1 MRQHKIN
8 NEFIYNESL
17 REITS
22 LRSNAAFKMTFM
34 RARCL
39 SYLIEN
45 AHQELIIRE
54 GVAYAVWGDRSQ
66 FVSDANLTQLL
77 YLLRRDLQQI
87 GLFELFVTL
96 PRQGIKIDERFI
108 IDAADIPPQAIQ
120 HHTHR
125 CNKLYPLVF
134 PLFFIDRTFLFS
146 AIYLKIKSID
156 RVPGR

>member
-1 MRQHKIN
+1 
-8 NEFIYNESL
+8 
-17 REITS
+17 
-22 LRSNAAFKMTFM
+22 M

-39 SYLIEN
+39 SYLFEN
-45 AHQELIIRE
+45 AYKKLITRE
-54 GVAYAVWGDRSQ
+54 MISHAVWGERSQ

-120 HHTHR
+120 YHTHR
-125 CNKLYPLVF
+125 CNKIISIGIPT
-134 PLFFIDRTFLFS
+134 LFIVRAFLFS
-146 AIYLKIKSID
+146 AVYLKIKSVD

>member
-1 MRQHKIN
+1 MRQYTIN

-17 REITS
+17 REIIS
-22 LRSNAAFKMTFM
+22 LHDKKVLKVTLM

-39 SYLIEN
+39 SYLFEN
-45 AHQELIIRE
+45 AYKKLDYVGRMISH
-54 GVAYAVWGDRSQ
+54 AVWGERSQ

-120 HHTHR
+120 YHTHR
-125 CNKLYPLVF
+125 CNKIISIGIPTLFLLIV
-134 PLFFIDRTFLFS
+134 LFFLAPFI
-146 AIYLKIKSID
+146 
-156 RVPGR
+156 

>member
-8 NEFIYNESL
+8 NELIYNESL

-39 SYLIEN
+39 SYLIGN

-54 GVAYAVWGDRSQ
+54 GVAYAVWGGRSQ

-125 CNKLYPLVF
+125 CNKIISIGIPTLFLLIV
-134 PLFFIDRTFLFS
+134 LFFLAPFI
-146 AIYLKIKSID
+146 
-156 RVPGR
+156 

>member
-1 MRQHKIN
+1 MRQYTIN

-17 REITS
+17 REIIS
-22 LRSNAAFKMTFM
+22 LHDKKVLKVTLM
-34 RARCL
+34 RARFL
-39 SYLIEN
+39 SYLFEN
-45 AHQELIIRE
+45 AYKKLITRE
-54 GVAYAVWGDRSQ
+54 MISHAVWGERSQ

-120 HHTHR
+120 YHTHR
-125 CNKLYPLVF
+125 CNKIISIGIPTLFLLMV
-134 PLFFIDRTFLFS
+134 LFFLAPFI
-146 AIYLKIKSID
+146 
-156 RVPGR
+156 